1 MPTCVNNLTSM
12 MFGQI
17 TKTQQ
22 AYSTTSS
29 SQISVCFSNAKY
41 RSENPTYIHASSQ
54 FVTITLLRWYM
65 YAPVIHMK
73 LLKDPSLFSVVNSCN
88 GI

>member
-1 MPTCVNNLTSM
+1 MLICANNQTSM

-17 TKTQQ
+17 TKTRQ

-29 SQISVCFSNAKY
+29 SQITVCFSNAKY

-54 FVTITLLRWYM
+54 FVTITLLRWY
-65 YAPVIHMK
+65 VIHMK
-73 LLKDPSLFSVVNSCN
+73 QSIERSLIVQSGQFL
-88 GI
+88 

>member
-1 MPTCVNNLTSM
+1 MPICVNSPTSM

-17 TKTQQ
+17 TKTRQ
-22 AYSTTSS
+22 AYWTTSS

-41 RSENPTYIHASSQ
+41 RSENPTYIHANSQ
-54 FVTITLLRWYM
+54 FVTITLLRWYV
-65 YAPVIHMK
+65 PVIHMK